1 MISTK
6 NRLSYLVPTRG
17 GEYVYGNSKIMFHLC
32 REILTDFLRF
42 IFDQVIKL
50 FTVAKE
56 RDH

>member
-1 MISTK
+1 M
-6 NRLSYLVPTRG
+6 PTRG
-17 GEYVYGNSKIMFHLC
+17 GEYVYGDSKIMFHLC
-32 REILTDFLRF
+32 LEILTDFLRF